1 MKQFLC
7 IILVL
12 SSVLSFT
19 LSGCTNDENKSVF
32 QDTLI
37 DYSKDMQIVY
47 HGSGTVTPMTKSDKG
62 YYYVGEDRIII
73 YIDGNTHKAIPLCAK
88 PDCMHDDPDACDAY
102 VNLSENISMDSLWG
116 SLGTAIQY
124 YDGYLYMVCGE
135 YDKSMIEYNTYLMK
149 MDKDGTNRQKITDY
163 FDSLFTNWFIHQG
176 YFYYTSDSSV
186 LRIPL
191 SDPKSAPEEVYKTK
205 YFIKENENTFSS
217 LCAYKNHLY
226 FEVEE
231 LDEEGNGNGIQDG
244 CINLDT
250 MKKSFLKVGKNNA
263 SFSAFAGDSM
273 IMYYSDGNE
282 KVYVKADLDGNNG
295 KIILTQKSDEIQSVT
310 SDGTYYYFDNSYQ
323 VTKGSSTEQKI
334 TVCDENLKEID
345 TFKLP
350 NMDTETYSFFA
361 PQDENCFLL
370 EYFNENN
377 EHMLVM
383 ADKSQLGSIGGETI
397 KFTELCKLKW
407 AEKKNSNYYVE
418 GQARVE

>member
-12 SSVLSFT
+12 SSILSFT
-19 LSGCTNDENKSVF
+19 LSGCTNDESKSGF

-37 DYSKDMQIVY
+37 DYSTDMQIVY

-62 YYYVGEDRIII
+62 YYYVGDDRIII
-73 YIDGNTHKAIPLCAK
+73 YIDGNTQKATPLCAK
-88 PDCMHDDPDACDAY
+88 PDCMHNNPDTCDAY

-163 FDSLFTNWFIHQG
+163 FDSSFTNWFIHRG

-191 SDPKSAPEEVYKTK
+191 SDLKSTPEEVYKAK
-205 YFIKENENTFSS
+205 YFIKDNENTYSS
-217 LCAYKNHLY
+217 FCAYKKYIY
-226 FEVEE
+226 FQVDE
-231 LDEEGNGNGIQDG
+231 LDKEGNGTGRQTV

-250 MKKSFLKVGKNNA
+250 MKKSLLRIGKSNA

-273 IMYYSDGNE
+273 IMYCSDGNE
-282 KVYVKADLDGNNG
+282 KVYVQADLDGSNS
-295 KIILTQKSDEIQSVT
+295 KKILTQKVKEIQSIT
-310 SDGTYYYFDNSYQ
+310 GDGTYYYFDNSFQ
-323 VTKGSSTEQKI
+323 VAKGSSKEQKI
-334 TVCDENLKEID
+334 TVCDKNLKEID

-350 NMDTETYSFFA
+350 NMDTETYNFFA
-361 PQDENCFLL
+361 PQDEKYFLL
-370 EYFNENN
+370 EYFNEKD
-377 EHMLVM
+377 EHYLVM
-383 ADKSQLGSIGGETI
+383 ADKSQIGTIGGKTI
-397 KFTELCKLKW
+397 EYKELCKLKW
-407 AEKKNSNYYVE
+407 ANNQNNNYAVA
-418 GQARVE
+418 G